1 MKGLE
6 KWSDSHCS
14 SVLFSRSRRRHRP
27 HRQIAVRSAW
37 RAVAIVLAILVG
49 AAIALATIPAT
60 AADWELGGTNTT
72 ITTTPI
78 VIAQSATA
86 AESSVPAKTSGSAA
100 RPVELSRELPKR
112 ESSTRDSGGSGDV
125 AAVEP
130 ARPSFVSYM
139 ALHNAA
145 MRRGGYRP
153 GHVVC
158 IANGVDD
165 IKAEMMQR
173 TCLLNGW
180 SFCMANQPYL
190 LPGFSWHRAADDG
203 TLREI
208 GTKPTTKLARYR
220 PPDAF
225 DDSIPAVI
233 REYRQPVRTVYY
245 ADAGGGACADGSC
258 SLQQAMPMSV
268 GYSGGYSSGGSCA
281 SGSCGGGQSMG
292 FSSGYTSGGYQGG
305 YSGGGFISRIF
316 GGGGCASGQCGS

>member
-14 SVLFSRSRRRHRP
+14 SVLFSRSRRRHHP
-27 HRQIAVRSAW
+27 HRQRQLAVRSAW
-37 RAVAIVLAILVG
+37 RAVAIVLAILAG

-78 VIAQSATA
+78 VIAQAATA
-86 AESSVPAKTSGSAA
+86 AEPSVPTKTSGSAD
-100 RPVELSRELPKR
+100 RPAESSRELPKR
-112 ESSTRDSGGSGDV
+112 ESSTRDNGESGEGV
-125 AAVEP
+125 AVEP
-130 ARPSFVSYM
+130 VRPSFVSYL

-165 IKAEMMQR
+165 IKSEMMQR

-180 SFCMANQPYL
+180 SFCTANQGDL
-190 LPGFSWHRAADDG
+190 NPGFSWHRAADDG
-203 TLREI
+203 TLREV

-225 DDSIPAVI
+225 DDSIPSVI

-245 ADAGGGACADGSC
+245 ADTGGGACADGSC
-258 SLQQAMPMSV
+258 SIGQAMPMGV

-281 SGSCGGGQSMG
+281 SGSCGGGQSVG
-292 FSSGYTSGGYQGG
+292 FSSGYTSG
-305 YSGGGFISRIF
+305 GGGFISRIF